1 MIFTASSKHLRH
13 TLLCVWTKFV
23 TPRSIVAATA
33 VASLVVVGTL
43 GSIGVQSYF
52 HAQESAANEMEALTS
67 EITSSVKELSSNSGA
82 IHETLAEAQAT
93 LDASN
98 GKTLD
103 NTARDE
109 LNAAIAE
116 AHAEL
121 DDAEARASEL
131 EQKLAQAQ
139 RNFEDKLLW
148 PPDAE
153 AVVEQLHEQNLELNG
168 KLDALMTR
176 VAEAQS
182 AVGEAQAAWQ
192 AEQDRI
198 AAEAAKAAA
207 EAAAAAAKAAANR
220 IKQSGP
226 PAAPSVQPAPPPN
239 PSSTFNATS
248 FLRTLVSDSE
258 AGIVVGALPWCP
270 ANYLCGQATFGN
282 GLPYI
287 TILGSN
293 GVPVNYD
300 SAGGRYVLVHEAAH
314 IRQYYFPGDL
324 TPMLSLAPPVPAT
337 WTASRPASHWPI
349 EFMADCST
357 QYKTGFVGTYVTRD
371 AGLPSCTPE
380 QLTEA
385 ARVW

>member
-1 MIFTASSKHLRH
+1 MIFTAISKSPPH

-153 AVVEQLHEQNLELNG
+153 AVVEQLHEQNLELDG

-176 VAEAQS
+176 VAEART
-182 AVGEAQAAWQ
+182 AVGEAQSAWQ

-207 EAAAAAAKAAANR
+207 EAAAKAAQAAAVR
-220 IKQSGP
+220 VKQAGP
-226 PAAPSVQPAPPPN
+226 PAAPSVQPAPPAN
-239 PSSTFNATS
+239 AVTSFNAIA
-248 FLRTLVSDSE
+248 FLRQLVTESQAS
-258 AGIVVGALPWCP
+258 IVVGPLSWCP
-270 ANYLCGQATFGN
+270 PNSLCGQASFGY

-287 TILGSN
+287 TILGAN

-314 IRQYYFPGDL
+314 IRQYYYQGDL
-324 TPMLSLAPPVPAT
+324 TAMLSKAPPVPST
-337 WTASRPASHWPI
+337 WTRPVSHWPI
-349 EFMADCST
+349 EYMADCST
-357 QYKTGFVGTYVTRD
+357 QVKTGFVGTYVTRD
-371 AGLPSCTPE
+371 AQLSSCTPE